1 MNRATRKI
9 THEGGA
15 MSSEHEMSELQEAAE
30 HGREQANLAPVSLT
44 MSILAVLVAVAAL
57 LSHRAH
63 TEEVL
68 LQNKATDQWAYYQAK
83 YIRRHTMEQMD
94 ELLSVVPLKDAAAA
108 DALVKK
114 NEAAIEKSKGEQE
127 KIQQDA
133 KALED
138 EVALFEHRA
147 NRYDLGETLL
157 EVGLVICSITL
168 LTRRRTYWFAGM
180 AFGAAGVVLTIMG
193 RLHL

>member
-1 MNRATRKI
+1 
-9 THEGGA
+9 
-15 MSSEHEMSELQEAAE
+15 MSTEDEMSELQEAAE
-30 HGREQANLAPVSLT
+30 HGREHSNLAPVSLT

-68 LQNKATDQWAYYQAK
+68 LQNKATDQWGYYQAK
-83 YIRRHTMEQMD
+83 NIRRHTMEQLD
-94 ELLSVVPLKDAAAA
+94 ELLKVVPLKDAAAA
-108 DALVKK
+108 GAFVKK
-114 NEAAIEKSKGEQE
+114 NEAAIAKDKSEQD
-127 KIQQDA
+127 KIQAEA

-138 EVALFEHRA
+138 EVALYEHRA

-168 LTRRRTYWFAGM
+168 LTKRRTYWFAGV
-180 AFGAAGVVLTIMG
+180 AFGIAGVVLTALG
-193 RLHL
+193 WLHHL

>member
-1 MNRATRKI
+1 
-9 THEGGA
+9 
-15 MSSEHEMSELQEAAE
+15 MSTEHELQELQEAAE
-30 HGREQANLAPVSLT
+30 HGREQRNLAPVSLT

-68 LQNKATDQWAYYQAK
+68 LQNKATDQWGYYQAK
-83 YIRRHTMEQMD
+83 NIRRHTAEQID
-94 ELLSVVPLKDAAAA
+94 EILKVMPVRNAA
-108 DALVKK
+108 DADALLKK
-114 NEAAIEKSKGEQE
+114 NEAAIEKSKTEQQE
-127 KIQQDA
+127 IQENA
-133 KALED
+133 RKMEE

-168 LTRRRTYWFAGM
+168 LTRRRAYWIAGLL
-180 AFGAAGVVLTIMG
+180 FGIAGVVLTTMG
-193 RLHL
+193 VLLH